1 MDIAREIALYRLVR
15 PVEPRADAERPIS
28 PMSQLATPN
37 ADASA
42 AKLSIGFINWAHALD
57 HYVMLIFPT
66 VVIGLEVIYGRSYAE
81 LIALGTASFVA
92 FGVFSLPAGWL
103 ADRWSRR
110 SMMAI
115 FYAGCGL
122 SLLAAGFAPN
132 LVVLAIALTALG
144 MFAAIY
150 HPVGTAMLIERAT
163 ARGRSLAFNG
173 VCGNLGAA
181 LAAGMTAALVAG
193 LGWRA
198 AFMVPGAVCVA
209 TAALYLR
216 FAPAEERKAAG
227 RGTIAD
233 VPLAARL
240 AVAIF
245 GLFIVIALCA
255 GLVFHIVSVALPKI
269 VDERLGADVPLLLVG
284 GLATAV
290 FMCGALAQI
299 AVGRLV
305 DKFPPHILFAVIA
318 SLQFLGVLWAAQA
331 TGKMLIVALAVAMA
345 AIYAQVTVNDLVIAR
360 YTADAW
366 RGRVYAVRYFL
377 TFLVSGAAVSAIA
390 ILHGRGGFGLV
401 LGTTAVIALGF
412 VFATAAIAVLVNG
425 VEKERARAVAP
436 AE

>member
-1 MDIAREIALYRLVR
+1 
-15 PVEPRADAERPIS
+15 
-28 PMSQLATPN
+28 MSQPAPSS

-66 VVIGLEVIYGRSYAE
+66 VVIGLELIYGRSYAE

-110 SMMAI
+110 NMMAM
-115 FYAGCGL
+115 FYVGCGL
-122 SLLAAGFAPN
+122 SLLAAGLAPN
-132 LVVLAIALTALG
+132 LIVLAVALFALG
-144 MFAAIY
+144 VFAAIY
-150 HPVGTAMLIERAT
+150 HPVGTAMLIEQA
-163 ARGRSLAFNG
+163 AVRGRSLAFNG
-173 VCGNLGAA
+173 VCGNVGAA

-193 LGWRA
+193 LGWRT
-198 AFMVPGAVCVA
+198 AFLVPGVVCVA
-209 TAALYLR
+209 TGALYLR
-216 FAPAEERKAAG
+216 LVPDERRKATG
-227 RGTIAD
+227 RATVAD
-233 VPLAARL
+233 VPLAFGL
-240 AVAIF
+240 AAAIF
-245 GLFIVIALCA
+245 GLFVVIALCA
-255 GLVFHIVSVALPKI
+255 GLVFNIISVALPKI
-269 VDERLGADVPLLLVG
+269 VDERLGADVPLVLVG

-305 DKFPPHILFAVIA
+305 ERFPPHILFAVIA

-331 TGKMLIVALAVAMA
+331 TGKTLIVALAVAMA

-377 TFLVSGAAVSAIA
+377 TFLVAGAAVSAIA

-412 VFATAAIAVLVNG
+412 VFATAAIAALVNG
-425 VEKERARAVAP
+425 VEKERARAAAP

>member
-1 MDIAREIALYRLVR
+1 
-15 PVEPRADAERPIS
+15 
-28 PMSQLATPN
+28 
-37 ADASA
+37 
-42 AKLSIGFINWAHALD
+42 
-57 HYVMLIFPT
+57 
-66 VVIGLEVIYGRSYAE
+66 
-81 LIALGTASFVA
+81 
-92 FGVFSLPAGWL
+92 
-103 ADRWSRR
+103 
-110 SMMAI
+110 
-115 FYAGCGL
+115 
-122 SLLAAGFAPN
+122 
-132 LVVLAIALTALG
+132 
-144 MFAAIY
+144 
-150 HPVGTAMLIERAT
+150 
-163 ARGRSLAFNG
+163 
-173 VCGNLGAA
+173 
-181 LAAGMTAALVAG
+181 MTAALVAG

-198 AFMVPGAVCVA
+198 AFLLPGAICIA

-216 FAPAEERKAAG
+216 LVPNDERKTAG
-227 RGTIAD
+227 RGTVAD
-233 VPLAARL
+233 VPLAAWL
-240 AVAIF
+240 AATVF

-255 GLVFHIVSVALPKI
+255 GLVFNIVSVALPKI
-269 VDERLGADVPLLLVG
+269 VDERLGAGLPLLLVG

-305 DKFPPHILFAVIA
+305 ERFPPHILFAVIA

-390 ILHGRGGFGLV
+390 LLHGRGGFGLV
-401 LGTTAVIALGF
+401 LGVTAVITLGF
-412 VFATAAIAVLVNG
+412 VVATAVIAVLVNG